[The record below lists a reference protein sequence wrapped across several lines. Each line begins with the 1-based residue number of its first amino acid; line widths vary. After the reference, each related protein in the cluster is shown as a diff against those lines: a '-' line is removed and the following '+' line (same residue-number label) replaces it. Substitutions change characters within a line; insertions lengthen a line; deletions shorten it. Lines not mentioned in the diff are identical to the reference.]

1 MMQLQKNITLQGGKY
16 KIERLLGQGGF
27 GNTYSGYNTTF
38 DEHVAIKE
46 FFMQGVN
53 KRDDSTGII
62 SVSLAENV
70 QQFEE
75 QREKFKKEALRIR
88 KLNNPHII
96 RVYDLFEENGTA
108 YYVMEYVD
116 GENLAE
122 RLRRIGRPM
131 TEQEVSEI
139 FPQIL
144 DALKTVHDAGI
155 WHLDLKPA
163 NIMVDKAGN
172 IKLIDFG
179 ASKQLNTQKGGATT
193 STAISYTNGYAPRE
207 EMEQNYDKF
216 GPWTDIYA
224 LGATLYN
231 LLTNNRPPLPTDI
244 DDDMSEDKHIA
255 LPFPDS
261 INDDLKYSVLWMMKT
276 NRQHRPQ
283 SIDAIMGADEDTIIA
298 EPQKREK
305 RMTPS
310 SDSKAG
316 GLYRQD
322 SKKEKDRNSEKRL
335 VFIRWIIIIIA
346 FFIIVFFLSSR
357 MGYNRI
363 FLSDDK
369 KDTTAVKVAET
380 DVATNDSVNKS
391 EALDSLNVMRNANNT
406 TNATTKKSLP
416 QKIVCPNKKPETNTQ
431 RSKIL
436 DLPVRNLHQVQ
447 PGETIYMIAERE
459 YGRKD
464 YAKYIIEY
472 NGISQPDIVDKG
484 SILKIPEIAK

>member
-1 MMQLQKNITLQGGKY
+1 MQQLQQRTTLQGGKY
-16 KIERLLGQGGF
+16 RIERLLGQGGF

-38 DEHVAIKE
+38 DERVAIKE

-53 KRDDSTGII
+53 KRDDSTGVV
-62 SVSLAENV
+62 SVSLIENV

-144 DALKTVHDAGI
+144 GALKTVHDAGI

-207 EMEQNYDKF
+207 QMEQNYDKF

-231 LLTNNRPPLPTDI
+231 LLTNNRPSLPTDI
-244 DDDMSEDKHIA
+244 DDDLSEDKHIA

-283 SIDAIMGADEDTIIA
+283 SIDAIMGADENTIIA
-298 EPQKREK
+298 ETKNREK
-305 RMTPS
+305 GIIPS
-310 SDSKAG
+310 SDSKTG
-316 GLYRQD
+316 GLYR
-322 SKKEKDRNSEKRL
+322 KESNEEKGGNSAKRL
-335 VFIRWIIIIIA
+335 VFIRWIIIIT
-346 FFIIVFFLSSR
+346 FFIVVFFLGIR

-369 KDTTAVKVAET
+369 QDTTAVKVAET

-391 EALDSLNVMRNANNT
+391 EALDSLNVMRKANS
-406 TNATTKKSLP
+406 TTKKSLP
-416 QKIVCPNKKPETNTQ
+416 QKKVSPNKKPETNTQ
-431 RSKIL
+431 RSKTL

-464 YAKYIIEY
+464 YAKYIVEY
-472 NGISQPDIVDKG
+472 NGISIPDIIEKG
-484 SILKIPEIAK
+484 SILKIPEIFK